1 MRTNAPSY
9 GKRTPFTEEA
19 FRKFIY
25 AYTGGI
31 SAEDVVEKYDGTIDH
46 EKRAKI
52 KDERWHCFS
61 REEIATNED
70 TLDLGLI
77 VDDKLQ
83 ETRSLVSPEDIIR
96 EVKDEVTI
104 ILSHLDL
111 ILKEL
116 K

>member
-1 MRTNAPSY
+1 MAL
-9 GKRTPFTEEA
+9 
-19 FRKFIY
+19 
-25 AYTGGI
+25 
-31 SAEDVVEKYDGTIDH
+31 
-46 EKRAKI
+46 
-52 KDERWHCFS
+52 FS

>member
-1 MRTNAPSY
+1 MQVN
-9 GKRTPFTEEA
+9 EL
-19 FRKFIY
+19 FRQSNTILLD
-25 AYTGGI
+25 GGM
-31 SAEDVVEKYDGTIDH
+31 GTMLQAAGH
-46 EKRAKI
+46 
-52 KDERWHCFS
+52 
-61 REEIATNED
+61 ED